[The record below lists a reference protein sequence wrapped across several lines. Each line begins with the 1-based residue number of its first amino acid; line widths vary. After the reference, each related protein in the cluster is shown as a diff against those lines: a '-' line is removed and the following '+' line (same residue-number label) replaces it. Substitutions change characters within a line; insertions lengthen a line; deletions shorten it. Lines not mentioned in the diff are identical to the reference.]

1 MINMAQSENKLHVKI
16 EQQLRFETLLSD
28 ISAHFINLPAD
39 KIDSAIEDAQRRI
52 CGCLGLD
59 LSSLWQWST
68 DSPPFLCL
76 THLYSPS
83 NGPTHPEHINGEET
97 FPWVYR
103 KILKG
108 ETVAFSTERLPPEA
122 LQDRDAHRYFGIK
135 SALAI
140 PLATGGKP
148 VIGTLTFNSLWQEI
162 SWSEEIIKRLQL
174 VAQIFTNALARKRA
188 EEDLRKSEERLKLA
202 VDSAGVGIWEL
213 NVDTRLF
220 WATALAREIF
230 AYNREEEISMA
241 HFERS
246 IHPDDLDRVRK
257 AINNSIGKGD
267 AIDVEYRILVGPD
280 RLKWISSTGRPCFD
294 NEGKPV
300 RLLGASFDVS
310 NRKRLEDELVK
321 RLEEVEMLKRQL
333 ENENYYLREDL
344 RSEQGF
350 EKIIGKSKELKTVLR
365 AARQVASTDATVLIL
380 GETGTGKGLFADAIH
395 QMSPRKSHPFVT
407 VNCAALPH
415 NLIESELFGR
425 ERGAFTGSDARQA
438 GRFEIAGRGTIFLDE
453 IGEMPLELQA
463 KLLRVLQEG
472 EFERLG
478 SAKTLKVDVRVIAA
492 TGRNLRDEVH
502 RGRFR
507 EDLFYRLNVFPI
519 TIPPLR
525 QRPEDIPLLAQ
536 HFIEKCSR
544 KMGKRIDSINRNV
557 LNKMILHSWPGNVRE
572 LEHLIERGVIVSPG
586 SSLDLDDP
594 APFIPI
600 SGNEQSNDLAS
611 IERHHIIQVLRQ
623 TDWQIEGSG
632 GAASILDLHPSTL
645 RFRLKKL
652 GIRRPF

>member
-1 MINMAQSENKLHVKI
+1 MTQLKNKLHVNMYR
-16 EQQLRFETLLSD
+16 QLRFETLLAD
-28 ISAHFINLPAD
+28 ISTRFINLPAD
-39 KIDSAIEDAQRRI
+39 RIDSAIEDAQRQI
-52 CGCLGLD
+52 CECLDLD

-68 DSPPFLCL
+68 DAPSFLRL
-76 THLYSPS
+76 THLYSPP
-83 NGPTHPEHINGEET
+83 NGPARPDRINGEET

-103 KILKG
+103 KILQG

-122 LQDRDAHRYFGIK
+122 VQDRDAHRSFGIK

-140 PLATGGKP
+140 PLAAGGKP
-148 VIGTLTFNSLWQEI
+148 VIGTLTFNSLWQER

-174 VAQIFTNALARKRA
+174 VAQIFTNALARKQA

-202 VDSAGVGIWEL
+202 TDSAGVGIWEL
-213 NVDTRLF
+213 DVDTRLF

-230 AYNREEEISMA
+230 AYNREKELSLA
-241 HFERS
+241 RFERS

-257 AINNSIGKGD
+257 AINNAIEKGD
-267 AIDVEYRILVGPD
+267 AVNVEYRILVGPD

-300 RLLGASFDVS
+300 RLLGASFDIS
-310 NRKRLEDELVK
+310 ARKRLEDELVK

-333 ENENYYLREDL
+333 ENENFYLREDL

-350 EKIIGKSKELKTVLR
+350 EKIIGKSKELKTVLL

-395 QMSPRKSHPFVT
+395 QMSLRKSHPFVT

-438 GRFEIAGRGTIFLDE
+438 GRFEIADRGTIFLDE
-453 IGEMPLELQA
+453 IGEIPLELQA

-478 SAKTLKVDVRVIAA
+478 SAKTLKVDARVIAA
-492 TGRNLRDEVH
+492 TGRNLRDEVQ

-536 HFIEKCSR
+536 HFIEKYAH
-544 KMGKRIDSINRNV
+544 KMGKRINSINRSV
-557 LNKMILHSWPGNVRE
+557 LNRMVLHSWPGNVRE
-572 LEHLIERGVIVSPG
+572 LEHLVERGVIISPG
-586 SSLDLDDP
+586 SSLDLDDLP
-594 APFIPI
+594 APFVPI
-600 SGNEQSNDLAS
+600 SGNEPGNDLAS
-611 IERHHIIQVLRQ
+611 IERRHIRQVLRQ
-623 TDWQIEGSG
+623 TDWKIEGSG